1 MVTPAAFPISAKIT
15 EAGRALFAIRADG
28 EAVGLK
34 PSCCWAR
41 VWEANGNT
49 MPQATVA
56 PEAQAVGKP
65 VFVQRVLLL
74 MLLFSPYPK
83 GLFGA

>member
-1 MVTPAAFPISAKIT
+1 
-15 EAGRALFAIRADG
+15 
-28 EAVGLK
+28 
-34 PSCCWAR
+34 
-41 VWEANGNT
+41 